1 MPSIMDLLNMA
12 AGKPMTGG
20 DKPGGKV
27 RPKKTII
34 LADSHPEMRTLMRK
48 MISTEYSP
56 RFLEAEDG
64 NAVVD
69 LVFNRESPPD
79 MVIMELDLPNV
90 NGTRTLKNIRGTYSN
105 DQLPVIIC
113 SASSDKAMIANL
125 IKLGISDY
133 ILKPFNAEHFLDRVK
148 AAFEVAAKAKLANLP
163 GGLGRI

>member
-12 AGKPMTGG
+12 AGKPMSGE
-20 DKPGGKV
+20 KPGGKP
-27 RPKKTII
+27 RPKKTIVI
-34 LADSHPEMRTLMRK
+34 ADSNPEMRTLMRK

-133 ILKPFNAEHFLDRVK
+133 ILKPFNAEHFLERVK
-148 AAFEVAAKAKLANLP
+148 AAFEASAKAKLTNLP